1 VKFLAEDGETELDS
15 FQVKENTHIPFFHLH
30 GTPERRF
37 SHWRLKSGKITSSMT
52 VLSDIELVAVYVSFH
67 DYGSSE
73 SDLLMSSSGNLES
86 CDGWL
91 ESA

>member
-1 VKFLAEDGETELDS
+1 MKFLDENGETELGE

-30 GTPERRF
+30 GSPERRF

-52 VLSDIELVAVYVSFH
+52 VLSDIELVAVYVSIQ

-73 SDLLMSSSGNLES
+73 SDLLMSSSGHLES
-86 CDGWL
+86 IDGSL